1 MGKCFWI
8 SALGFRFIVLYK
20 YHIVQCTNELKELP
34 AFKLSSK
41 ETFAMIPYHLVH
53 MGTSK
58 HIAASYW
65 WSGSSQTCSDWSN
78 PEQWPAEGL
87 NTDQCERSS
96 ELPYLGLPRHHGAA
110 GGGGEGGGR
119 GLGHPQQVQ
128 CRPLSSELSE
138 GKNASDW
145 GKTTKNYFFYFR
157 QRDLMWVQFRG
168 KTSGQASTPLWL
180 SHLHSR
186 YVELFEAKKGEPKLP
201 LKGCSWKSFIICHSR
216 WRAPPWTAAGC
227 CRERRTA
234 WTKRSLRW
242 ISWIMPWFLC
252 SPEHYTHFYVIRFL
266 T

>member
-1 MGKCFWI
+1 MTSKIIFSTGKCFWI

-20 YHIVQCTNELKELP
+20 NHIVQCTNELKELP

-65 WSGSSQTCSDWSN
+65 WSGSSQPCSDWSN
-78 PEQWPAEGL
+78 PEQWPAERF

-128 CRPLSSELSE
+128 CRPLSSKLSE
-138 GKNASDW
+138 GKNANDW

-186 YVELFEAKKGEPKLP
+186 YVGLFEAKKGEPKLP
-201 LKGCSWKSFIICHSR
+201 L
-216 WRAPPWTAAGC
+216 
-227 CRERRTA
+227 
-234 WTKRSLRW
+234 
-242 ISWIMPWFLC
+242 
-252 SPEHYTHFYVIRFL
+252 
-266 T
+266 

>member
-1 MGKCFWI
+1 MSC
-8 SALGFRFIVLYK
+8 
-20 YHIVQCTNELKELP
+20 QKELP
-34 AFKLSSK
+34 ACEFSCK
-41 ETFAMIPYHLVH
+41 ETFAMIPYHQVH
-53 MGTSK
+53 MGTRK
-58 HIAASYW
+58 HIAASHW

-78 PEQWPAEGL
+78 PEQWPAERL

-138 GKNASDW
+138 GKNANDW
-145 GKTTKNYFFYFR
+145 GKTTKNYFIYFR

-186 YVELFEAKKGEPKLP
+186 YVELFEAKKRRNQSCLYRNADGKLLSFAIQGEERCLR
-201 LKGCSWKSFIICHSR
+201 LLQ
-216 WRAPPWTAAGC
+216 AAVT
-227 CRERRTA
+227 REERLE
-234 WTKRSLRW
+234 RSGY
-242 ISWIMPWFLC
+242 SGGDFE
-252 SPEHYTHFYVIRFL
+252 SYFHFYACLNIIH
-266 T
+266 TSMS